1 MIRVRI
7 PPTLRSEVGGAR
19 EVEANGSTMR
29 EVLADLAERFPG
41 LGRQVLEDGDGIAP
55 FVNVYLDSEDVRTL
69 EGLDT
74 QVREDSTVILLP
86 AMAGG

>member
-1 MIRVRI
+1 VIRVRI

-19 EVEANGSTMR
+19 EVAANGSTMR

-55 FVNVYLDSEDVRTL
+55 FVNV
-69 EGLDT
+69 
-74 QVREDSTVILLP
+74 
-86 AMAGG
+86 